1 MDKKYNISEHI
12 KDYRKRLVT
21 LYDSIDIDVL
31 EKVINSILECFKN
44 GKTLYIAGNGGSA
57 ATSSHMQCDFGFFIR
72 HFTDFRPKVLS
83 LTDNTSMITAIGND
97 NSYDD
102 IFIEQLRGSFEKGD
116 VLLTISAS
124 GNSKNVI
131 KATEYANQNGG
142 KTICFVGFDGGRL
155 KEISNIV
162 LHTPNLPGDYG
173 PIEDLHMILDHLIIS
188 YLVKEPDFLSLQN
201 GINGRTSENSN

>member
-1 MDKKYNISEHI
+1 MNRKIKIKEHV
-12 KDYRKRLVT
+12 KDYRQRLIS
-21 LYDSIDIDVL
+21 LYDSIDADIL
-31 EKVINSILECFKN
+31 EKVIDAFIECFKN

-57 ATSSHMQCDFGFFIR
+57 ATSSHMQCDFGFFVR
-72 HFTDFRPKVLS
+72 HFTHFRPKVLS
-83 LTDNTSMITAIGND
+83 LTDCTPMLTAIGND

-131 KATEYANQNGG
+131 KATEYANEKEGT
-142 KTICFVGFDGGRL
+142 TICFVGFDGGIL
-155 KEISNIV
+155 KEKSQLAI
-162 LHTPNLPGDYG
+162 HTPNSKGDYG

-188 YLVKEPDFLSLQN
+188 YLVKDKEFLE
-201 GINGRTSENSN
+201 INKC